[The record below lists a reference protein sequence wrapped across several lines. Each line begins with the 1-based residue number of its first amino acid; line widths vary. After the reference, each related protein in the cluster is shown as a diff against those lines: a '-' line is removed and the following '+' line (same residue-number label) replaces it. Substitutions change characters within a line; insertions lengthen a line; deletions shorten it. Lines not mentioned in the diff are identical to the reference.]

1 MFARLYKLI
10 VVCRRSRA
18 FAAILVPAFL
28 LATLPHAAC
37 ICADGHKEPSCNLS
51 ACCAIAQGKGNG
63 VCCGCSCCKPDS
75 DGTPRSCCQSEH
87 RPAEPA
93 KNPASGL
100 NAKTGSCCHP
110 IIEAPA
116 PAAGAK
122 KGELLPQKNLVFEA
136 LPTLP
141 YISVLPARST
151 TRPLDNHH
159 GPPPLDAV
167 IVFRHL
173 TI

>member
-1 MFARLYKLI
+1 MLSRLYRLI
-10 VVCRRSRA
+10 VACRRSRA
-18 FAAILVPAFL
+18 FAAVLVPAFL
-28 LATLPHAAC
+28 LATLPHSAC
-37 ICADGHKEPSCNLS
+37 ICADGHKEPSCNVS
-51 ACCAIAQGKGNG
+51 ACCAIAQGKGDG
-63 VCCGCSCCKPDS
+63 VCCGCSCCKQNS
-75 DGTPRSCCQSEH
+75 DGTRSCCCQSKH
-87 RPAEPA
+87 APAGPA
-93 KNPASGL
+93 KNPVSGL

-110 IIEAPA
+110 IVEAPV

-122 KGELLPQKNLVFEA
+122 KSELPSQKNLVLRA

-141 YISVLPARST
+141 FISVLPAQST

-167 IVFRHL
+167 IVFLHL

>member
-1 MFARLYKLI
+1 MVTRLYKSI
-10 VVCRRSRA
+10 AACRRSRA

-37 ICADGHKEPSCNLS
+37 ICADGHKEPSCNAA
-51 ACCAIAQGKGNG
+51 ACTALAHGKDTG
-63 VCCGCSCCKPDS
+63 VCCGCSCCKPGD
-75 DGTPRSCCQSEH
+75 DGKLRACCKSKH

-93 KNPASGL
+93 KAPESGL
-100 NAKTGSCCHP
+100 SAKTGSCCHP
-110 IIEAPA
+110 IVEAPA
-116 PAAGAK
+116 PTVNAK
-122 KGELLPQKNLVFEA
+122 KGELPSQKNLVFRA

-141 YISVLPARST
+141 FISVLLTRST
-151 TRPLDNHH
+151 NSPLDNHH

-167 IVFRHL
+167 IVFLHL